1 MRISRPPQLFG
12 LFASTTD
19 LPGIGARL
27 AEILKKRIGTT
38 VIDILRHL
46 PVSIINRQISLDLD
60 ACENGQIV
68 TVDAEIKSADI
79 PPANTSRPARIVART
94 SHHNIELIFFHA
106 RADYLKKML
115 PIGERRLISG
125 RLDRYDGKLQIGHP
139 DYMLSPEQA
148 HTMPKIEPV
157 YPLSAGLKPK
167 ILRNAIAAGLKRV
180 PALEEWIPAELLTQ
194 KGWPDF
200 ASAMNMAHHPE
211 KEADLMAH
219 APARARLA
227 YDELLAN
234 QIALHMIRRQTRHDE
249 AGRTLKSAGTLREQ
263 IIHSLPYEMTG
274 AQKRVMSEILAD
286 MSAPTRMLRLLQ
298 GDVGAGKT
306 LIALLAMVEAAEAGT
321 QAALLAPTEILA
333 KQHFETISAILAD
346 TPLSTGLLIGAMKA
360 SDKTRTNEQLKSG
373 EMQIIIGT
381 HALLSDDVAFA
392 DLGLAVVDEQ
402 HRFGVRQRLVLGQK
416 GKGTDVLVMTATPIP
431 RTLSMTAYGDLT
443 TSYLDEKP
451 K

>member
-1 MRISRPPQLFG
+1 
-12 LFASTTD
+12 
-19 LPGIGARL
+19 
-27 AEILKKRIGTT
+27 
-38 VIDILRHL
+38 
-46 PVSIINRQISLDLD
+46 
-60 ACENGQIV
+60 
-68 TVDAEIKSADI
+68 
-79 PPANTSRPARIVART
+79 
-94 SHHNIELIFFHA
+94 
-106 RADYLKKML
+106 
-115 PIGERRLISG
+115 
-125 RLDRYDGKLQIGHP
+125 
-139 DYMLSPEQA
+139 
-148 HTMPKIEPV
+148 
-157 YPLSAGLKPK
+157 
-167 ILRNAIAAGLKRV
+167 
-180 PALEEWIPAELLTQ
+180 
-194 KGWPDF
+194 
-200 ASAMNMAHHPE
+200 
-211 KEADLMAH
+211 
-219 APARARLA
+219 
-227 YDELLAN
+227 
-234 QIALHMIRRQTRHDE
+234 MIRRQTRHDE

-451 K
+451 KGRQEIKTALVSQDRIDDVITRLKGLLHLVAAPTGYVHW